1 MMVTSVTRL
10 LDEKSTL
17 ELLNANFASPIK
29 LTGAKLLIE
38 PPRGQR
44 LDFGGIGTA
53 YDYWVRSQVVPIN
66 KDLIESFLGFRVCV
80 ERYGNDKRTS
90 KALKRHADAILASS
104 RGTPESQEGLLK
116 ACLFLAK
123 FEIEYRSPYP
133 VESLEI
139 AADNVIELGRL
150 ASGTDLDRFRKPN
163 LILNPIFCVEGSKLK
178 IEADGDIVV
187 DNVLIDLKTSN
198 RIELKENLRQL
209 IVYWTLNDLAYKG
222 RTIDR
227 LGVYYPRFNYWV
239 DFSLSGLMSSSQYAT
254 FKTFIASRL
263 GKRVRACRNN

>member
-1 MMVTSVTRL
+1 MITSVTRL
-10 LDEKSTL
+10 LAERPTL
-17 ELLNANFASPIK
+17 DLLNANFSNPVK

-38 PPRGQR
+38 PPKGQP

-66 KDLIESFLGFRVCV
+66 KDLIESFLGFHVCV
-80 ERYGNDKRTS
+80 ERHGNDKKTS
-90 KALKRHADAILASS
+90 KALKRHVDAILASS
-104 RGTPESQEGLLK
+104 SSTPESQEGLLK

-139 AADNVIELGRL
+139 AAHNVIELGRL
-150 ASGTDLDRFRKPN
+150 ASGTDLDRFKKPN
-163 LILNPIFCVEGSKLK
+163 LILNPIFCVEGSKSK

-209 IVYWTLNDLAYKG
+209 IIYWTLNDLAYKG
-222 RTIDR
+222 RQLDR
-227 LGVYYPRFNYWV
+227 LGVYYPRFNYSV
-239 DFSLSGLMSSSQYAT
+239 DFSPSDLMSNSQLAT
-254 FKTFIASRL
+254 IKTFIVSRL
-263 GKRVRACRNN
+263 GKRIRACGSN